1 MSVAASWFGVID
13 RMQTDTCKRPKKGR
27 SDHVCA
33 SGRAT
38 FRFAHVAVGLVGSLG
53 GLEPQTLKDKLF

>member
-1 MSVAASWFGVID
+1 
-13 RMQTDTCKRPKKGR
+13 MQTDTCKRPKKGQ

-38 FRFAHVAVGLVGSLG
+38 FRFAHVAVGLLVDSLG

>member
-1 MSVAASWFGVID
+1 MSVAASWFGVIGCK
-13 RMQTDTCKRPKKGR
+13 QTLVRGQIKKGQ